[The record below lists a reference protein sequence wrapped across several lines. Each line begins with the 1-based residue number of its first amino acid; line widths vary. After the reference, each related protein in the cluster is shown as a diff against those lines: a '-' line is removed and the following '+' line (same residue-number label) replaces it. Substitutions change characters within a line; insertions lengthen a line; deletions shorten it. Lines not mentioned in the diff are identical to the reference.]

1 MERVKRAISLL
12 LCFVMVV
19 GLLPMYAF
27 AATAD
32 DALTAALTEAR
43 EYIDGITVNNASNDP
58 ETVVKNFKTHFT
70 WDNEKREGSKS
81 YLFDWSYYNG
91 VVFEGIEYLYEV
103 TGEEQYKD
111 YVVEYMSS
119 LIASNGTWAKCSNNS
134 SKECAGY
141 NATHGADC
149 YKTASLLLDTYE
161 MTNDSRYLTMAA
173 TLYADLDSA
182 AKSYSLSNAG
192 SNYRHTWSSDPTPD
206 LWLDGLYMILPFRAE
221 YAKYIGDQE
230 ELDLIVSRMQWVSD
244 NMYDDDSRMFYH
256 AADSASSNSGTFWLR
271 AMGWYAAALADVMD
285 SLEGQNLETV
295 KAQLK
300 KLVDG
305 LLSNTNESVGY
316 MWQNKPSVINL
327 LAENPYETS
336 GTSLV
341 YYAVMKAVNNGWLDE
356 SYAHYAN
363 TAFAY
368 MVENKLKNG
377 VLTDICFKG
386 APGSGNETFYDNEGK
401 GLGPFIML
409 YAEILKYVN
418 REEEPEVTEQT
429 FTVKDADNIL
439 TITATATAANAVN
452 ASGKVAAVSG
462 LVNED
467 YLAYEIS
474 LENQV
479 ADTAMT
485 VAVDLSYGFDEGQLV
500 VYYVDGQGNA
510 SEVTGFTAS
519 TDAED
524 FQTITVSDAKVGTY
538 VYGTRYVEIEE
549 DAKLVSIE
557 IVSAPTQTKYFVEAA
572 RTETLPL
579 NIAGLVVKATFSD
592 GTVKEIVWNEF
603 VEEADGYSLTFD
615 MSTIGEQEVVV
626 TYTYGDVTCTA
637 TFAISIYERSFTSE
651 ESHVVIAP
659 AVPGV
664 TSVTVEANT
673 SDETVVSKLTN
684 LVEAF
689 VSYDI
694 TLEGYNQGEVVTL
707 TLPVPEGFDTSKL
720 IGISIQDGIVKF
732 IDGTYNAEDNT
743 FTFDVDHFSTQGV
756 GVRAAGDVL
765 EGSTNVVHD
774 PITSGVENGFYLLYN
789 TRAGTTLTGTQDGNT
804 GRLFMNG
811 TADVNNSNLWYISST
826 NGGYYVRYGG
836 PNGRYLTFARGS
848 SSLSDNP
855 TVITFRYVNNQYW
868 DLGHDGEYLN
878 DWNGPSDSNA
888 GGWSGGAANDEGS
901 RWLLYPVKDVTF
913 AISPKDTTVQAGQT
927 LDLNGTVTVDGK
939 TVELSDCSINWS
951 SSSNSVATVSNG
963 VVTGVADGTTTIT
976 ATLTQVNG
984 TALQN
989 NIVLHVDVTVQ
1000 SKTVVS
1006 AVLTGNDPV
1015 TTKQNVGPD
1024 FSKIMLTVTYDDGTT
1039 AIITVDNGLIIDG
1052 YDISTIGYSYA
1063 SISYAGEEYG
1073 TVRVTVEGNPYA
1085 GLENATDYPEYPED
1099 GAVRIDK
1106 TATQN
1111 ATVFKETGV
1120 THVELDVAG
1129 ISVKPGVDAVLTIDI
1144 SNSMAWKTGTDDD
1157 NFTNNKLTE
1166 VMEAINS
1173 FADIFLASNKDGS
1186 PTNNTISIVFFA
1198 GKDTEHWAGGSN
1210 TQVDAVLTACSRV
1223 SDINIIKSITS
1234 QTKFTGKDGND
1245 YEIQIAHVN
1254 DSGNVVTYSG
1264 QNRGDTNYDYAFW
1277 QTEQAVDQIIAANGA
1292 DSNREI
1298 HVIVMTDGCATH
1310 FNNVYYN
1317 GGSAGNYYR
1326 PGTRTTYDNKGNF
1339 KNLGSTAWV
1348 QWIQQSI
1355 EENGGNIY
1363 AKRLYEKVDGG
1374 YAVGFD
1380 MAHGSF
1386 SGITSWDPSVHWDMV
1401 FNEVV
1406 QNTVRDEDGNGMINV
1421 TNATDKEILNKFYKS
1436 LAEELR
1442 YAGSSAT
1449 ATDIIDSDFTLQMAA
1464 TSGSGDHTA
1473 TLSDFDIQPSITIKT
1488 YDLWTKQETSDTTL
1502 IGKRKGSSQDIET
1515 VTFNPEGTE
1524 AYSNLIDNGNTN
1536 IMSTA
1541 DDGTVTISAHY
1552 FTYTKTPEGI
1562 ETFKWSIGNITD
1574 KEIALAFDVYLK
1586 GSLEGN
1592 SPEGTYYTNE
1602 SAILEY
1608 IDINGKYAT
1617 QTFPRPAVGWGGAS
1631 TTIRFYLVNEK
1642 GEPVNRDGKVIPMA
1656 NAIFVGDPVAIGLN
1670 LNADAT
1676 IDAQTIEAA
1685 AYVPNEYYL
1694 YDINAKYT
1702 VQTASGQDNSII
1714 GGISLSEPSEDAFK
1728 TAGNKQQTGA
1738 QTTIVLSH
1746 EETFY
1751 TWSYIGFGVRY
1762 DLTKEPTDKPLVGDQ
1777 VVIDYGKAIQIDVL
1791 ANDPELEG
1799 YSRTLSG
1806 FVAYNASAN
1815 LSLKQQNAGATTYTA
1830 ANGNFSLVNDKVQF
1844 QPTKILSEV
1853 QKVFYV
1859 VKYQHATNVADV
1871 FYLWGELYVIP
1882 ATIVY
1887 YETDFAD
1894 GVFTYSDD
1902 WKSPVEN
1909 GTADGPQD
1917 DGTIGQNTYGFDST
1931 YENDAYLSNG
1941 SSLYAEGQG
1950 LATTYVTF
1958 SFTGTGFDLIS
1969 RTGAAQ
1975 GSIRVDIYTDA
1986 DRKNL
1991 KKSVTVLNKSESN
2004 LELYQIPVVSV
2015 NDLDHGTYY
2024 VTVGVNAAY
2033 TNDTGIPALDALNRG
2048 NQFYFDA
2055 IRIYDPAKGNAV
2067 AETAYSADGEANNVL
2082 DEVRQLLISA
2092 NTFEAI
2098 ESGSRT
2104 PGMVYVDSTYT
2115 GDNANHVAGDVNVAD
2130 YAKVG
2135 PNNEV
2140 YLSKDQAVAFYVK
2153 ANSIPASFDVGAKS
2167 ITGDTAGLKVT
2178 IVKNDGTTEAW
2189 TVTMPIKSSTVQFI
2203 DLLSAQGADASL
2215 LYQGAYVVITNTGTG
2230 VLSITDIKTAFSVNA
2245 TAEVDTASVQ
2255 EANSIS
2261 VASVMTAQVADP
2273 FAVSFTVDG
2282 NTLAVAKSV
2291 LSPVSA
2297 PQEPEVPEEPET
2309 PEEPEVDTSVYD
2321 ILEASLKVNGSRKN
2335 RKYTITVVTSQ
2346 EVEDI
2351 EVLQGSQELKP
2362 TKITYKD
2369 KRKDGTRVWT
2379 IVLSRGVSE
2388 RYNSFTLVGIGED
2401 GIQGEAFELAK
2412 SR

>member
-119 LIASNGTWAKCSNNS
+119 LIAADGTWAKCSNNS

-141 NATHGADC
+141 VDYHGADC

-401 GLGPFIML
+401 GVGPFIML
-409 YAEILKYVN
+409 YAEILEYVN

-429 FTVKDADNIL
+429 FTVDDKVNIV
-439 TITATATAANAVN
+439 TITATATDAGAKNV
-452 ASGKVAAVSG
+452 SGEVAAISG

-485 VAVDLSYGFDEGQLV
+485 VAVDLSYGFDEDQLV

-519 TDAED
+519 TDAKD

-538 VYGTRYVEIEE
+538 VYGTRYVQPEE

-557 IVSAPTQTKYFVEAA
+557 IVSQPLQTKYFVEAA
-572 RTETLPL
+572 RAETLSL
-579 NIAGLVVKATFSD
+579 NIAGLEVKATFSD
-592 GTVKEIVWNEF
+592 GTEKTLVWNEF
-603 VEEADGYSLTFD
+603 GEVDGYALNFD
-615 MSTIGEQEVVV
+615 MTVLGDQDVEVS
-626 TYTYGDVTCTA
+626 YTYEGVTCTA
-637 TFAISIYERSFTSE
+637 TFPIIIYEKSFTAE
-651 ESHVVIAP
+651 NAPVVIAP
-659 AVPGV
+659 AVPGA
-664 TSVTVEANT
+664 TSVTVAENT
-673 SDETVVSKLTN
+673 TDETVVKKLTN

-707 TLPVPEGFDTSKL
+707 SLPVPEGFDTSKL
-720 IGISIQDGIVKF
+720 IGISIQEGIVKF
-732 IDGTYNAEDNT
+732 IDGVYNTEDNT

-756 GVRAAGDVL
+756 GVRAATSNSGTGNLVSIQKVTSLTAGDEIIIGDDNGNYLVRS
-765 EGSTNVVHD
+765 GTS
-774 PITSGVENGFYLLYN
+774 ITSTTDPAQATKWTVSTDGDYYTLSNNGYYLRSRNGNYSYTLNISNSNSNTSYRRWSYNAATGFYYQGYWSINYLRY
-789 TRAGTTLTGTQDGNT
+789 
-804 GRLFMNG
+804 
-811 TADVNNSNLWYISST
+811 SN
-826 NGGYYVRYGG
+826 
-836 PNGRYLTFARGS
+836 
-848 SSLSDNP
+848 
-855 TVITFRYVNNQYW
+855 
-868 DLGHDGEYLN
+868 
-878 DWNGPSDSNA
+878 
-888 GGWSGGAANDEGS
+888 GWSLATEINSGYGAAYEYSGS
-901 RWLLYPVKDVTF
+901 GEAVTF
-913 AISPKDTTVQAGQT
+913 TVAPASVSIAPDGKANLT
-927 LDLNGTVTVDGK
+927 GTVTVGGK
-939 TVELSDCSINWS
+939 EVDLEDCTINWAS
-951 SSSNSVATVSNG
+951 EKPSVATVDNG
-963 VVTGVADGTTTIT
+963 TVTGVADGTTNIDV
-976 ATLTQVNG
+976 TLSAVND
-984 TALQN
+984 TALQE
-989 NIVLHVDVTVQ
+989 NIVLTIPVTVA

-1006 AVLTGNDPV
+1006 GVLSGNSPV
-1015 TTKQNVGPD
+1015 STKVNVQPD
-1024 FSKIMLTVTYDDGTT
+1024 FSNIKLTVTYDDGTT

-1052 YDISTIGYSYA
+1052 YSVSAVGSNFAT
-1063 SISYAGEEYG
+1063 ISYEGKEYG
-1073 TVRVTVEGNPYA
+1073 TVRVTVAGNPYE
-1085 GLENATDYPEYPED
+1085 GLEDATDYPVYPAD

-1106 TATQN
+1106 TA
-1111 ATVFKETGV
+1111 KELNFDTTGLV
-1120 THVELDVAG
+1120 EVELDVAG
-1129 ISVKPGVDAVLTIDI
+1129 VSVEAGVDVIMIMDI
-1144 SNSMAWKTGTDDD
+1144 SNSMSWDDVNEEYTDNYDPSNPYERLNIAKASAQAFIEELMKDNGDDSEETVDNSLTMLVFAGIDGDYNTHNTAAANDDVYQLGTDAM
-1157 NFTNNKLTE
+1157 LTID
-1166 VMEAINS
+1166 EATAALGNIRK
-1173 FADIFLASNKDGS
+1173 AI
-1186 PTNNTISIVFFA
+1186 T
-1198 GKDTEHWAGGSN
+1198 GG
-1210 TQVDAVLTACSRV
+1210 
-1223 SDINIIKSITS
+1223 
-1234 QTKFTGKDGND
+1234 
-1245 YEIQIAHVN
+1245 
-1254 DSGNVVTYSG
+1254 
-1264 QNRGDTNYDYAFW
+1264 TNYDYAF
-1277 QTEQAVDQIIAANGA
+1277 QQAYAAAERLHAERGNA
-1292 DSNREI
+1292 
-1298 HVIVMTDGCATH
+1298 VYIVFMTDGVPTH
-1310 FNNVYYN
+1310 YNGVYYKSRNNTDLTACMQYVDPTTGATSAYTSTGNDRN
-1317 GGSAGNYYR
+1317 GNDIDSNAYTTITVYNND
-1326 PGTRTTYDNKGNF
+1326 GTVKTENANVQYNKGWSDYVMNN
-1339 KNLGSTAWV
+1339 KNGWA
-1348 QWIQQSI
+1348 
-1355 EENGGNIY
+1355 
-1363 AKRLYEKVDGG
+1363 EKVKALDYVAHV
-1374 YAVGFD
+1374 YAIGFG
-1380 MAHGSF
+1380 MKNGS
-1386 SGITSWDPSVHWDMV
+1386 
-1401 FNEVV
+1401 
-1406 QNTVRDEDGNGMINV
+1406 V
-1421 TNATDKEILNKFYKS
+1421 TQGATDAMPGKGGQYYIPSSVTHATLQHIASDKDSHFEADNQEEMTNLYKS
-1436 LAEELR
+1436 LAGQIKF
-1442 YAGSSAT
+1442 AGTSAQ
-1449 ATDIIDSDFTLQMAA
+1449 ATDVIDSDFTLQMGNTTGTEGKGIGVVNIAEKGY
-1464 TSGSGDHTA
+1464 TPT
-1473 TLSDFDIQPSITIKT
+1473 ITIKT
-1488 YDLWTKQETSDTTL
+1488 YDLWTKAETNDATL
-1502 IGKRKGSSQDIET
+1502 IGTRKGTSQAIET
-1515 VTFNPEGTE
+1515 VTFNPDGTE
-1524 AYSNLIDNGNTN
+1524 AYSNLVENGTVN
-1536 IMSTA
+1536 IM
-1541 DDGTVTISAHY
+1541 TISNGVVYIDAHY
-1552 FTYTKTPEGI
+1552 FNYSNLDGV
-1562 ETFKWSIGNITD
+1562 ETFRWNIGNITD
-1574 KEIALAFDVYLK
+1574 KEIALSYMAYLK
-1586 GSLEGN
+1586 GSLEGEEAN
-1592 SPEGTYYTNE
+1592 GLKYTNE
-1602 SAILEY
+1602 EATLEY
-1608 IDINGKYAT
+1608 IDITGKHAT
-1617 QTFPRPAVGWGGAS
+1617 HTFPVPAVAWGGAS
-1631 TTIRFYLVNEK
+1631 TAYEFYLVNEA
-1642 GEPVNRDGKVIPMA
+1642 GQPCNRQGDVVPFANRVIISGPFYQDLYLNQGDEEIAQEIVAVKVLPA
-1656 NAIFVGDPVAIGLN
+1656 GY
-1670 LNADAT
+1670 T
-1676 IDAQTIEAA
+1676 
-1685 AYVPNEYYL
+1685 L
-1694 YDINAKYT
+1694 YDNTAKYV
-1702 VQTASGQDNSII
+1702 VQTASGTNEGYLEINDPAE
-1714 GGISLSEPSEDAFK
+1714 GK
-1728 TAGNKQQTGA
+1728 V
-1738 QTTIVLSH
+1738 QTTIQVYPEADS
-1746 EETFY
+1746 TDKSFIQ
-1751 TWSYIGFGVRY
+1751 SRVAFGVMY
-1762 DLTKEPTDKPLVGDQ
+1762 NMIPEDADFILAPDMI
-1777 VVIDYGKAIQIDVL
+1777 VIDYGKSIEIDV
-1791 ANDPELEG
+1791 
-1799 YSRTLSG
+1799 
-1806 FVAYNASAN
+1806 
-1815 LSLKQQNAGATTYTA
+1815 
-1830 ANGNFSLVNDKVQF
+1830 NGNNTNIPDNVNVELIGFSKFYDNVDVTQKFKDTPYSTPFEGTYGTFSIAENNKVLYT
-1844 QPTKILSEV
+1844 PHRMLSAPGKIFCVYKITAKNNAED
-1853 QKVFYV
+1853 FYYMV
-1859 VKYQHATNVADV
+1859 T
-1871 FYLWGELYVIP
+1871 ELYVIP

-1887 YETDFAD
+1887 YETDFAT
-1894 GVFTYSDD
+1894 GVFTTAADENEWST
-1902 WKSPVEN
+1902 KSS
-1909 GTADGPQD
+1909 GAAADGPQN
-1917 DGTIGQNTYGFDST
+1917 DGTIGQNTYGFDTT
-1931 YENDAYLSNG
+1931 YENDAQLSNG
-1941 SSLYAEGQG
+1941 SSLFVNGEGVN
-1950 LATTYVTF
+1950 TTTVTF

-1975 GSIRVDIYTDA
+1975 GLINVKVATNSEMTNVV
-1986 DRKNL
+1986 
-1991 KKSVTVLNKSESN
+1991 KSVSVLNKSESD
-2004 LELYQIPVVSV
+2004 LELYQIPVVSI
-2015 NDLDHGTYY
+2015 NDLPHSTYY
-2024 VTVGVNAAY
+2024 VKIGIEKAY
-2033 TNDTGIPALDALNRG
+2033 SNTAIPALSRG
-2048 NQFYFDA
+2048 GEFYFDA
-2055 IRIYDPAKGNAV
+2055 IRVYNPAQGNAI
-2067 AETAYSADGEANNVL
+2067 AEAAYNADGEANAKL
-2082 DEVRQLLISA
+2082 DEVRAQLLSAETYATISG
-2092 NTFEAI
+2092 T
-2098 ESGSRT
+2098 T
-2104 PGMVYVDSTYT
+2104 TGMVFIDRTQEDVAISTYT
-2115 GDNANHVAGDVNVAD
+2115 TI
-2130 YAKVG
+2130 G

-2140 YLSKDQAVAFYVK
+2140 YLSTNQAVAFKVK
-2153 ANSIPASFDVGAKS
+2153 AGSTPASFDIGAKS
-2167 ITGDTAGLKVT
+2167 IQNNTAGLQVT
-2178 IVKNDGTTEAW
+2178 IRNEDGSKSW
-2189 TVTMPIKSSTVQFI
+2189 TVTKDIASGTVQFI

-2215 LYQGAYVVITNTGTG
+2215 LFNNDAYVVITNTGTG

-2245 TAEVDTASVQ
+2245 AAEVDTASVQ
-2255 EANSIS
+2255 EANGIS

-2282 NTLAVAKSV
+2282 NTLAVAKRV
-2291 LSPVSA
+2291 LSSVNE

-2321 ILEASLKVNGSRKN
+2321 ILEASVKATGSKKN